1 MSLKRYEY
9 KCLDCDKRID
19 IPADVVP
26 PETCAYCGGKMGRV
40 FGTQNIIW
48 KGYEFVG
55 PTHHEKRDR

>member
-1 MSLKRYEY
+1 
-9 KCLDCDKRID
+9 
-19 IPADVVP
+19 
-26 PETCAYCGGKMGRV
+26 MGRV